1 MASLVN
7 STNNL
12 KKKLITIHLQLFQ
25 KIEEK
30 GMIPNH
36 FTGPKLSILM
46 LKPDNVMLVTQLCNL
61 QIHGL

>member
-12 KKKLITIHLQLFQ
+12 KKKLITIRLQLFQ

-36 FTGPKLSILM
+36 FTGPKVSILM
-46 LKPDNVMLVTQLCNL
+46 LKPDNV
-61 QIHGL
+61 I